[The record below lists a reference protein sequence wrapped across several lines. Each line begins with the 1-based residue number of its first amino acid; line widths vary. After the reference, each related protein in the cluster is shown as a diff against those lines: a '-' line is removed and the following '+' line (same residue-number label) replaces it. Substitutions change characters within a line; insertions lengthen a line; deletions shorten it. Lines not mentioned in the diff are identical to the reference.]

1 MSMKIKTIIIA
12 IMIFACSGV
21 SAQEINLGQ
30 DFQSELKTKNEQVTS
45 IKCEFTQTREI
56 SIIAEPVSKD
66 GDFYFMKPN
75 NMLLSFNDGDYIKMT
90 EEWFEMKTADN
101 VTTTKVS
108 SNPMLRNLNSILS
121 ACIIGDFNKMSR
133 GFAVNYEESATEW
146 TITLIPQRG
155 KAASKISRIII
166 VFDKLDMSLN
176 LLRMEEKSGDY
187 TAYSFSNKVFNIA
200 VDTNIFNVTK

>member
-1 MSMKIKTIIIA
+1 
-12 IMIFACSGV
+12 
-21 SAQEINLGQ
+21 
-30 DFQSELKTKNEQVTS
+30 
-45 IKCEFTQTREI
+45 
-56 SIIAEPVSKD
+56 
-66 GDFYFMKPN
+66 
-75 NMLLSFNDGDYIKMT
+75 
-90 EEWFEMKTADN
+90 
-101 VTTTKVS
+101 
-108 SNPMLRNLNSILS
+108 
-121 ACIIGDFNKMSR
+121 MSR

>member
-1 MSMKIKTIIIA
+1 MKIKTIIIA
-12 IMIFACSGV
+12 IMIFACSGI
-21 SAQEINLGQ
+21 SAQEINLEQ

-66 GDFYFMKPN
+66 GDFYFTKPN